1 MDFNINT
8 FLKNKITENKTEP
21 VYLLGEI
28 LKVYDSNILTQNIS
42 FSKGRLSLKNISP
55 QLKLHI
61 TMNKNMIIEKAKEQG
76 VELRDIM

>member
-1 MDFNINT
+1 
-8 FLKNKITENKTEP
+8 